1 MSIKMNKSGQ
11 LTERQ
16 IYNYIAC
23 PVKYETIYDKQLA
36 TDEYDSMPQL
46 LKHVA
51 MAFYT
56 NLMNGRV
63 LTTDELKR
71 KWDKEC
77 EAHSDFVTA
86 KKCIAGMGKL
96 IQLWKWA
103 SNEQLVIC
111 DVKVPIAH
119 IFKGRDGKP
128 IDVRGSIPVIAAKNG
143 KPYILVT
150 DFGDHYPDQT
160 KIDMNLRYT
169 LQSYITLQ
177 ERGEAMGIR
186 IHNVKN
192 DKDFFTYRMVS
203 DYERLKSTIANVAC
217 GIQNKIYYPRESPLC
232 TICSMKEY
240 CRGWHN

>member
-1 MSIKMNKSGQ
+1 MDKSGILSDKQ
-11 LTERQ
+11 MLT
-16 IYNYIAC
+16 YIAC
-23 PVKYETIYDKQLA
+23 PVKYETVYERELA
-36 TDEYDSMPQL
+36 TEEYDSMPQL
-46 LKHVA
+46 LNHVA

-56 NLMNGRV
+56 NLMNGKV

-77 EAHSDFVTA
+77 ELHSDFVTPR
-86 KKCIAGMGKL
+86 KCLSGIGKL

-103 SNEQLVIC
+103 CKEQLTIC

-119 IFKGRDGKP
+119 IFKGRNGEP
-128 IDVRGSIPVIAAKNG
+128 IDVRGSIPVIAAQNG

-160 KIDMNLRYT
+160 KIDMNLNYT
-169 LQSYITLQ
+169 LQSYITLK

-192 DKDFFTYRMVS
+192 DKDFFAYRMDT
-203 DYERLKSTIANVAC
+203 DYERLKVTIANVAY
-217 GIQNKIYYPRESPLC
+217 GIKNKVFYPRESPLC
-232 TICSMKEY
+232 SICSMKDY
-240 CRGWHN
+240 CRGWH